1 MNKTLTVA
9 IALAFSSFV
18 SANEV
23 EPANAQA
30 VVINT
35 AEVTPVAKAS
45 TEMTDATTS
54 EIKKDA
60 TAEVTFEAL
69 DTDNDGQIS
78 EAEVVNDQALLVSFA
93 KLDLDQD
100 GKLSEEEYSKFIG

>member
-23 EPANAQA
+23 KQA
-30 VVINT
+30 DTQSAVIET
-35 AEVTPVAKAS
+35 AEVAPVAKAS
-45 TEMTDATTS
+45 TEMTDTTANEVKEDAAV
-54 EIKKDA
+54 EI
-60 TAEVTFEAL
+60 TFESL

-78 EAEVVNDQALLVSFA
+78 EAEVVNEQALLVSFN

-100 GKLSEEEYSKFIG
+100 GKLSEEEYNKFVG

>member
-23 EPANAQA
+23 EPADAQA

-69 DTDNDGQIS
+69 DTDESLFI
-78 EAEVVNDQALLVSFA
+78 
-93 KLDLDQD
+93 
-100 GKLSEEEYSKFIG
+100 EEYNTIKDGLNMLMPKRVF